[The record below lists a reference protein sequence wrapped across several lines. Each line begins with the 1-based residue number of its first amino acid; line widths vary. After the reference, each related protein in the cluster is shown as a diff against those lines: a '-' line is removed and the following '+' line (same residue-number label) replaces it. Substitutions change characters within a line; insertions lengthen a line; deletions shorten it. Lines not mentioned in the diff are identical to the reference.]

1 MQFTIDHMDAI
12 FLGASDLNDLA
23 KKSQMVKEMA
33 VASGRKIK
41 TYTMINLVI
50 ADTDE
55 QAQAMVEHY
64 REGFDEGAFRGVMR
78 AYGVLDAEVG
88 KENAFTRKARSGF
101 ISEYVA
107 GSTESVGAHLM
118 KILDDCD
125 LDGLMLIFPDYLRG
139 IPLFAQGILP
149 RIRERFPHGH
159 AQ

>member
-1 MQFTIDHMDAI
+1 MSSPTHAISTRAFLVCAGTSPKGMQFTIDHMDAI

-101 ISEYVA
+101 IQRIC
-107 GSTESVGAHLM
+107 GR
-118 KILDDCD
+118 
-125 LDGLMLIFPDYLRG
+125 LDGVRRCPPDED
-139 IPLFAQGILP
+139 P
-149 RIRERFPHGH
+149 R
-159 AQ
+159 